1 MRVLGMALAA
11 AVLTALPAG
20 GQETAPGPWLGD
32 GVTHPGGDQIFWVP
46 TFAQA
51 QEMSRAT
58 GRPIFVMGGV

>member
-1 MRVLGMALAA
+1 MRHLRGVLVALALA
-11 AVLTALPAG
+11 ALPAG
-20 GQETAPGPWLGD
+20 GQEAGPNPWLAE

-51 QEMSRAT
+51 REMSRAT